1 MKRLVAVLVA
11 IGLVAGAIVLRR
23 SLDGEA
29 SGGADVSG
37 DGATTVI
44 CGSELRRVCD
54 ELASRSPS
62 VTFRIEDEAVTAD
75 RLSDP
80 QVTALDAD
88 GWLAAG
94 PWAAIVADNRAAA
107 GAPPLD
113 LGAPSAVLG
122 RSPAVIVAAADRA
135 AALQGACPSGVT
147 WACIGGFAGRP
158 WTEAGGQPSW
168 GAVRPG
174 LAPPET
180 GSGLVVWSQAV
191 SSQTAANGL
200 PAIWARNDLDDP
212 VVSTWFDQLAGQA
225 KRSGSASNDPLARFL
240 VAPATFGA
248 VGALE
253 SAAGPAVARAA
264 GRSDTRLLYPEPMVS
279 AEVTLTPAAGGDA
292 GDLLDALGGDG
303 VGAALARDG
312 WRVAGQPPAAGIGG
326 GPPAGDSPG
335 LPSAGAL
342 EYLRQ
347 RWEAVP

>member
-1 MKRLVAVLVA
+1 VKRLVAVLVA

-23 SLDGEA
+23 SLDGGT
-29 SGGADVSG
+29 SGDADVSG
-37 DGATTVI
+37 DGTTTVI
-44 CGSELRRVCD
+44 CGSDLRRVCD
-54 ELASRSPS
+54 ELAAQSPS
-62 VTFRIEDEAVTAD
+62 VQFRIEDEAVTAE

-88 GWLAAG
+88 GWLSAG

-113 LGAPSAVLG
+113 LGAPSGVLG
-122 RSPAVIVAAADRA
+122 RSPAVIAAADDRA
-135 AALQGACPSGVT
+135 AALEGACPGGVT
-147 WACIGGFAGRP
+147 WACVGGFAGRP

-174 LAPPET
+174 LAPPAT

-225 KRSGSASNDPLARFL
+225 KRAGAAANDPLARFL

-264 GRSDTRLLYPEPMVS
+264 GRSDTRLLYPEPVVS
-279 AEVTLTPAAGGDA
+279 ADVTLTPAAGGDA
-292 GDLLDALGGDG
+292 GDLLDALGGPA
-303 VGAALARDG
+303 VGATLAREG
-312 WRVAGQPPAAGIGG
+312 WQVAGQPNAAGVGA
-326 GPPAGDSPG
+326 GPALAETPG

-342 EYLRQ
+342 ENLRQ

>member
-1 MKRLVAVLVA
+1 MKRLVAALVA
-11 IGLVAGAIVLRR
+11 VGLVAGAIVLRR
-23 SLDGEA
+23 SIDGGS
-29 SGGADVSG
+29 SGGADGSG
-37 DGATTVI
+37 DGTITVI
-44 CGSELRRVCD
+44 CGSDLRRVCD
-54 ELASRSPS
+54 ELATESPS
-62 VTFRIEDEAVTAD
+62 VRFRIEDEAVTAT

-88 GWLAAG
+88 GWLTAG
-94 PWAAIVADNRAAA
+94 PWAALVADDRAAA
-107 GAPPLD
+107 GAAPLA
-113 LGAPSAVLG
+113 LGTPSAVLG

-135 AALQGACPSGVT
+135 SALQTACPGGIT
-147 WACIGGFAGRP
+147 WACVGGFAGRP
-158 WTEAGGQPSW
+158 WTEAGGQASW

-174 LAPPET
+174 LAPPAT

-191 SSQTAANGL
+191 SSQTVASGL

-212 VVSTWFDQLAGQA
+212 AVSTWFDQLAGQT
-225 KRSGSASNDPLARFL
+225 KRAGAAANDPLARFL

-264 GRSDTRLLYPEPMVS
+264 GRGDTRLLYPDPVVS
-279 AEVTLTPAAGGDA
+279 ADVTLTPAAGGDA
-292 GDLLDALGGDG
+292 GDVLDALGGAA

-312 WRVAGQPPAAGIGG
+312 WRVAGQPTAAGVGG
-326 GPPAGDSPG
+326 GPALGDASG

-347 RWEAVP
+347 RW